1 MKVLLIQDYLRPG
14 GTERQTVL
22 IAQSLREFGC
32 DVVLLTFRPGGSL
45 AANLQEGGGIVHRSL
60 QRRDSKC
67 AFLAPGLFK
76 AVARSEADVVL
87 CMGRTANCYAG
98 FIQGRF
104 PQLPVVASVRTGK
117 ALTPLHRW
125 SLGRVRAILV
135 NSEWW
140 QEKLIERG
148 FDSGRIKLIYNA
160 LGLSPEPEDGRRRR
174 HQIRERLGAS
184 VETCVFLSVA
194 EFRPGK
200 RQDRL
205 LEIIARLPRER
216 DWQLWFVGDGTNQW
230 KCRRL
235 ARRLQVANRVHFL
248 GYRSDVWRY
257 YEAADVAVSAS
268 VEDSLPNAL
277 VEAQAAGLPVVAV
290 DTKGVG
296 EAFEPGRSGIL
307 VAPEDRDSFL
317 DGVARLA
324 GKLQLRRSFGERAAR
339 FAAGRFSKG
348 AQVDKVRL
356 FLESVAAG
364 KATRRR
370 PMLSGWVF
378 HLNGWQRLVF
388 WPLYGLIRLYLKTLR
403 FALSDEEKRCLGS
416 DGEALLLIGWHNRSL
431 VYTEILRRF
440 RQPDRICCLIS
451 PSRWAAWEDALFE
464 AMHFR
469 CIRGS
474 SSRRSMAAT
483 RELLAHHRAG
493 MDIGITPDGPSGPL
507 YRFKRGALFLAR
519 KTDAPILLI
528 SAGSN
533 QAWRLGSWD
542 RHFLPHPFASVR
554 IRCSHLPRYSHLDC
568 PTEAQLAT
576 RLQTELMAI
585 TED

>member
-14 GTERQTVL
+14 GTERQTAL
-22 IAQSLREFGC
+22 LARSLRECGS
-32 DVVLLTFRPGGSL
+32 DVALLTFRPGGTLS
-45 AANLQEGGGIVHRSL
+45 AYLQGGEIVHRSL
-60 QRRDSKC
+60 QRRDFGC
-67 AFLAPGLFK
+67 AFFAPGLLK
-76 AVARSEADVVL
+76 AVERSEANVVL

-117 ALTPLHRW
+117 SLTPLHRW
-125 SLGRVRAILV
+125 SLKRVSAILV
-135 NSEWW
+135 NSAWW

-148 FDSGRIKLIYNA
+148 FDSGKIELIYNA
-160 LGLSPEPEDGRRRR
+160 LRLSPRPGDGKRSRLEV
-174 HQIRERLGAS
+174 RERFGAS
-184 VETCVFLSVA
+184 RRTCVFLCVA

-205 LEIIARLPRER
+205 IETLARLPPER
-216 DWQLWFVGDGTNQW
+216 DWQLWFVGAGAEQR
-230 KCRRL
+230 KCSRL
-235 ARRLQVANRVHFL
+235 ARQLDVANRVHFL
-248 GYRSDVWRY
+248 GYQSDVWRF

-277 VEAQAAGLPVVAV
+277 IEAQAAGLPVVAV

-296 EAFEPGRSGIL
+296 ESFEPGRSGIL
-307 VAPEDRDSFL
+307 VAPDDRDSFL
-317 DGVARLA
+317 EGVARLA
-324 GKLQLRRSFGERAAR
+324 GEPELRRSYGKRAAR

-348 AQVDKVRL
+348 AQVDKVHA

-364 KATRRR
+364 RAARRK

-378 HLNGWQRLVF
+378 RLSGWRRLVF
-388 WPLYGLIRLYLKTLR
+388 WPLYGLIRVYLHTLR
-403 FALSDEEKRCLGS
+403 FAISDEEERRLGS
-416 DGEALLLIGWHNRSL
+416 DGEAMLVIGWHNRSL

-440 RQPDRICCLIS
+440 RRPNRICCLIS

-474 SSRRSMAAT
+474 SSRRSIAAT
-483 RELLAHHRAG
+483 RELLANHRDG

-507 YRFKRGALFLAR
+507 YEFKRGALFMAR
-519 KTDAPILLI
+519 KTDAPILLF
-528 SAGSN
+528 SAGSKR
-533 QAWRLGSWD
+533 AWRLGSWD
-542 RHFLPHPFASVR
+542 RHFLPHPFATVR
-554 IRCSHLPRYSHLDC
+554 VRCSLLPRYSDLDC
-568 PTEAQLAT
+568 RTEAQLAT